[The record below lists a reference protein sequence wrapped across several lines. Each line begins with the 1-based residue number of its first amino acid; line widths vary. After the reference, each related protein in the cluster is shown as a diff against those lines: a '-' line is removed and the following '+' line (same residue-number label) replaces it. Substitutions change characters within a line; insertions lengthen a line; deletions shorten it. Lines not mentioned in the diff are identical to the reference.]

1 MQSQKLGGR
10 YQILKY
16 LGEGTFGVTF
26 VAEDMQRP
34 KNPQCVVKQFK
45 PKAIDPYTL
54 GEARRLFQQ
63 EAEILETLGKHDQ
76 IPSLLAHFDENQE
89 FYLVQ
94 EFIEGHDLSAELPKG
109 KQLSEAYVTEILEH
123 ILEVLAFVHQHKII
137 HRDIK
142 PSNIRRR
149 KDGKIVLID
158 FGAVK
163 QITTQVVN
171 AEGQTSFS
179 VAIGTPGYM
188 PTEQRSSNPQFS
200 SDVYAVGMIGIQ
212 ALTGIPPENFPK
224 DPETCEIIWRNYAQV
239 SQELADILD
248 KMVCYD
254 FRQRYHS
261 AALVL
266 EALEA
271 IAPLGTKVQNQTG
284 ALPVLEAPPPS
295 GIEIHNQVTV
305 ISQSSIVNPSIPTE
319 ELRSPRKFIIGSAIA
334 GVLAISIG
342 IWYYITFFK
351 PSSLAPENFVT
362 YENSSVGIKMKYP
375 QSWERRDLDNFI
387 TGEVV
392 AFVSSK
398 QSDADKFQE
407 KLTISV
413 ENFSGTLEDFS
424 DTSTK
429 DINNHLVKPQ
439 IKKPR
444 EATLANKLAY
454 ELIYTGNDG
463 GNDLKSMQIFTL
475 KGEKAYVI
483 TYTAA
488 RDSYNDFIQTAET
501 MIKSFEME

>member
-1 MQSQKLGGR
+1 
-10 YQILKY
+10 
-16 LGEGTFGVTF
+16 
-26 VAEDMQRP
+26 
-34 KNPQCVVKQFK
+34 
-45 PKAIDPYTL
+45 
-54 GEARRLFQQ
+54 
-63 EAEILETLGKHDQ
+63 
-76 IPSLLAHFDENQE
+76 
-89 FYLVQ
+89 
-94 EFIEGHDLSAELPKG
+94 
-109 KQLSEAYVTEILEH
+109 
-123 ILEVLAFVHQHKII
+123 
-137 HRDIK
+137 
-142 PSNIRRR
+142 
-149 KDGKIVLID
+149 
-158 FGAVK
+158 
-163 QITTQVVN
+163 
-171 AEGQTSFS
+171 
-179 VAIGTPGYM
+179 
-188 PTEQRSSNPQFS
+188 
-200 SDVYAVGMIGIQ
+200 VGMIGIQ
-212 ALTGIPPENFPK
+212 ALTGIPPESFQK
-224 DPETCEIIWRNYAQV
+224 DCETCEIVWRNHAQV

-261 AALVL
+261 AKVVL

-271 IAPLGTKVQNQTG
+271 IAPLGTKVQNKTG

-351 PSSLAPENFVT
+351 PSLAPENFVT

-375 QSWERRDLDNFI
+375 QSWERRNLDNFI

-392 AFVSSK
+392 EFVSSK

-429 DINNHLVKPQ
+429 DIKNHLVKPQ
-439 IKKPR
+439 INQPR
-444 EATLANKLAY
+444 ETTLANKLAY
-454 ELIYTGNDG
+454 KLIYTGNDG
-463 GNDLKSMQIFTL
+463 GNHLKSMEIFTL
-475 KGEKAYVI
+475 KGDKAYVI